1 LPGTSAIDCCP
12 AFTIFMETKIMPC
25 RLLCLAL
32 LLAAAIPFA
41 ARAEGPRPSHLPLK
55 RVVIFSSGVACFEH
69 AGQVSDDAKIEMQFK
84 TNDVND
90 LLKSMVV
97 QDLDGGQVSTV
108 TYASKDPITKT
119 LKGFAIDLTTN
130 PTLAQLL
137 QQLRGERVVVE
148 APNELSGVIL
158 GVETRKTR
166 LNDHETIETSVLNLL
181 TEQGLRAVSLDAVG
195 RLKLAN
201 EKLDAELR
209 KALAVLAS
217 SHATDKKSVQLTFL
231 GKGTRRVRVGYIQA
245 APVWKTTYRL
255 VLAND
260 QKPLLQGWA
269 IVENTS
275 EEDWNNVNLTL
286 VSGRPISFTM
296 DLYQPL
302 YVPRPDVQLELY
314 SSLSPQVYG
323 ADLANRNVYFR
334 TMHGNAPGFGGVSL
348 ARTAGRGAPAKAAES
363 VDGRVML
370 GEQVDA
376 AYSRSDFDGEGAGRR
391 WREGI
396 QAAAQAGNVGN
407 LFQYVIAT
415 PVSLPRQQS
424 AMLPIANADVK
435 GEKLSIYNAAVQSK
449 HPLYGLRFT
458 NTTDLYLM
466 QGPITVF
473 DGGVYAGDAKI
484 EDVPPGAE
492 RLLSYGI
499 DLETEVAP
507 QIKTQ
512 PEEYLSVRLL
522 KGVMLTDRKFVRSQ
536 EYTVKNSGKQAKAV
550 LIEYPI
556 DTAWKLISPE
566 KPSEKTRDLY
576 RFAVEAKPGEPAK
589 LLVDE
594 QRTERQEI
602 ALNNLD
608 DNAIRFY
615 QSVKVV
621 SDRVK
626 SALAEIVKRKN
637 DLQQLVATRQQHEQR
652 IQRIAE
658 DQKRVRQ
665 NMERL
670 DRTSEL
676 YKRYVK
682 GLTDQEEEV
691 AKLTEKIL
699 SLTEQETLQR
709 KSLDEYLMDL
719 DLQ

>member
-1 LPGTSAIDCCP
+1 
-12 AFTIFMETKIMPC
+12 MPC

-32 LLAAAIPFA
+32 LLAATIPFV
-41 ARAEGPRPSHLPLK
+41 ARAEDGTPGSGFRPATLKPSNLPLK
-55 RVVIFSSGVACFEH
+55 RVVIFSSGVAFFEH
-69 AGQVSDDAKIEMQFK
+69 AGQVTDDAKIDMQFK

-90 LLKSMVV
+90 LLKSLVV

-119 LKGFAIDLTTN
+119 LKGFAVDLTTN

-158 GVETRKTR
+158 GVEARKVK
-166 LNDHETIETSVLNLL
+166 LNDHETVETSVLNLL
-181 TEQGLRAVSLDAVG
+181 TDQGLRAVSLDTVG

-217 SHATDKKSVQLTFL
+217 SHATDKKSVELTFL

-255 VLAND
+255 VLAGD

-275 EEDWNNVNLTL
+275 EEDWSNVNLTL

-314 SSLSPQVYG
+314 SSLRPQVYG
-323 ADLANRNVYFR
+323 ADLAGRHVYFS
-334 TMHGNAPGFGGVSL
+334 MENAPARGLSL
-348 ARTAGRGAPAKAAES
+348 ARTAGRAGYGKAGESADGAM
-363 VDGRVML
+363 ML
-370 GEQVDA
+370 GEQVLA
-376 AYSRSDFDGEGAGRR
+376 AQLRTDFDAEGEGRR

-407 LFQYVIAT
+407 LFQYTIAT

-435 GEKLSIYNAAVQSK
+435 CDKLAIYNAGVQSK

-458 NTTDLYLM
+458 NTTELYLM

-484 EDVPPGAE
+484 EDIPPGAQ
-492 RLLSYGI
+492 RLISYGI

-507 QIKTQ
+507 RIKTQ
-512 PEEYLSVRLL
+512 PEEFLSVRLL

-536 EYTVKNSGKQAKAV
+536 EYTVKNSGKQAKTV

-556 DTAWKLISPE
+556 DAAWKLISPE

-589 LLVDE
+589 LVVDE

-626 SALAEIVKRKN
+626 SALAEIVKRKSE
-637 DLQQLVATRQQHEQR
+637 LQQLVAVRQQHEQR
-652 IQRIAE
+652 IQRIAQ
-658 DQKRVRQ
+658 DQKRIGQ

-670 DRTSEL
+670 DRTSDL

-682 GLTDQEEEV
+682 ILTDQEEEV
-691 AKLTEKIL
+691 AKLTEKIA
-699 SLTEQETLQR
+699 SLTEQETQQR
-709 KSLDEYLMDL
+709 KSLDEYLLGL